1 MPHPSDYEHTATAAI
16 ALRYAFQPAKRAF
29 HLRFLQA
36 EDAAYHGQAAT
47 AQTLYSQVAQQH
59 PDMPYVQERLCEV
72 CYLQGKFREALRHL
86 RRLLKQL
93 PDTDQPG
100 AALSVLLGELY
111 AR

>member
-1 MPHPSDYEHTATAAI
+1 MLSI
-16 ALRYAFQPAKRAF
+16 RRLCSILRYAFQPATRAL

-47 AQTLYSQVAQQH
+47 AQALYTQVAQQE

-72 CYLQGKFREALRHL
+72 YYMQGKFREALRHL

-93 PDTDQPG
+93 PDPDQPG
-100 AALSVLLGELY
+100 AELACSSVSCY